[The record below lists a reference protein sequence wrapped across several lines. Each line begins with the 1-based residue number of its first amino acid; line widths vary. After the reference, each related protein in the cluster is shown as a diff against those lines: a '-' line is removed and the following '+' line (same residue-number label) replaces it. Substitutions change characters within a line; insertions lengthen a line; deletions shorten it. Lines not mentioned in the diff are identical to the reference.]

1 MNIKRS
7 KILTGTL
14 FLCALSAFVEGQAL
28 KRVVTKTDKLDF
40 GSGGSVAI
48 IGAPNGSIS
57 VQGAAKDEIEITAE
71 VSLEAKNE
79 ADLTTLEG
87 ISGFLLDE
95 SLGRVAIN
103 SVGAYDT
110 KYLKRLN
117 KKFPKELMGSPLRID
132 YVVKVPRYCDLQI
145 DGGKGDI
152 IVRGVEGLIKITSLE
167 SNTKLDLVGGGL
179 AATFGKGSVDLK
191 IPERS
196 WRGGG
201 TIDVGLAAGEMNV
214 FFPTNFGADLDAAV
228 LRTGKIENSLLDL
241 KPRIRNVAFTDTL
254 ISARAGLG
262 GVAMKFTIGDGTLR
276 LKTIGKG
283 D

>member
-1 MNIKRS
+1 MKINRA
-7 KILTGTL
+7 KILTGL
-14 FLCALSAFVEGQAL
+14 LLLCALSAFVQGQTL

-40 GSGGSVAI
+40 GAGGSVAI
-48 IGAPNGSIS
+48 VGAPNGSIT
-57 VQGAAKDEIEITAE
+57 VEPAAGNQIEITAE
-71 VSLEAKNE
+71 VSLEANTE
-79 ADLTTLEG
+79 ADLTTLEA

-95 SLGRVAIN
+95 SLGRVVIN

-117 KKFPKELMGSPLRID
+117 KKFPKTLMGTPLRID
-132 YVVKVPRYCDLQI
+132 YAVKVPRYCDLQI

-152 IVRGVEGLIKITSLE
+152 AVRGIEGLMKITSLE

-179 AATFGKGSVDLK
+179 AATFGKGNVSVS

-201 TIDVGLAAGEMNV
+201 TIDVGLASGEMNV
-214 FFPTNFGADLDAAV
+214 FFPANFGAELDAAV

-241 KPRIRNVAFTDTL
+241 KPRVRTVKFTDTS
-254 ISARAGLG
+254 ISALSGPG
-262 GVAMKFTIGDGTLR
+262 GVAMKFTVGDGTLR
-276 LKTIGKG
+276 LKTIGKNE
-283 D
+283 